1 VRWQNS
7 TTRALVFVLAIVTP
21 LMLWATWELADLEMS
36 TMTNPARAQEDTSA
50 YETTAAQETTAETT
64 VGDTTTPETTSSSAE
79 QTTARDPR
87 GGSGTRAQSQQRRP
101 LMNAGGPTAGPV
113 PLMPGGGCPEE
124 YPVRRHGACYPEK
137 GRAMGTH

>member
-1 VRWQNS
+1 VRWQIS
-7 TTRALVFVLAIVTP
+7 TSRALVFGLVIATP
-21 LMLWATWELADLEMS
+21 LILWATWELADLEMS
-36 TMTNPARAQEDTSA
+36 TLTNPARAQEDTSA
-50 YETTAAQETTAETT
+50 YETTAAQETT
-64 VGDTTTPETTSSSAE
+64 VGDTTTPETTSGSAE

-124 YPVRRHGACYPEK
+124 YPVRRHEACYPEE
-137 GRAMGTH
+137 GTATGTR